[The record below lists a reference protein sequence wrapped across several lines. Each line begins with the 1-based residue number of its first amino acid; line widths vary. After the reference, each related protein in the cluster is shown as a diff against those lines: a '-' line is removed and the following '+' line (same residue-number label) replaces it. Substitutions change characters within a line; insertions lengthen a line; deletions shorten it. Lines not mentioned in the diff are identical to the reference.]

1 MSDKQGLESALHM
14 QPASTGPKLIWSEVM
29 NVCLHQSA
37 VTFSDLS
44 RNVLSAPRAGCDTA
58 LFFIIIII
66 ICKLYPTHMENSHIS
81 QTPSYSPRLD
91 SSQQLGSDRSVP
103 LRAVS
108 TRLKTGPV

>member
-14 QPASTGPKLIWSEVM
+14 QLASTGPKLIWSEVM

-44 RNVLSAPRAGCDTA
+44 RNVLSALRAGCDTA
-58 LFFIIIII
+58 LFFFIII
-66 ICKLYPTHMENSHIS
+66 ICKLCPTHMENSHIS

-91 SSQQLGSDRSVP
+91 SSQQLGNDRSIP

-108 TRLKTGPV
+108 TRLKTGPC